1 MSKVYIGIDLA
12 AKCCW
17 GATRDWQG
25 ELTSVERFPTSE
37 ENLIAYVRA
46 QGGEAVVLVEECDL
60 AGWAQR
66 VLIPYAEK
74 VAVCEPRANLWIH
87 RDSVKTDKIDAKK
100 LAQIALLGNY
110 KEVYHTRDERI
121 YELHAAVKAYE
132 RLAEK
137 AKSQKNQ
144 IKARLRGEGIIT
156 EGAKVFGRTGRQ
168 EAMALIR
175 GPLLREMIAAD
186 YELLDFLLRK
196 QAEAK
201 GRFVRLGGEIGII
214 QAWRAIPGVGPVGAA
229 RFCAYIKCPHRFA
242 NKGKL
247 SKYSRLGVTVTETG
261 GKAIRRQHLD
271 PAGCGALKDISCK
284 AFRSALRTRGDNL
297 VKRAYAR
304 ALQSTGSE
312 IHARLT
318 VQRKILAI
326 MWAMWRDGTAYDD
339 NYDLKNGAREARL

>member
-1 MSKVYIGIDLA
+1 MSKVYIGTDLA
-12 AKCCW
+12 AKWCW
-17 GATRDWQG
+17 GATRDRRG
-25 ELTSVERFPTSE
+25 ELTSVERSRTSE
-37 ENLIAYVRA
+37 ENLIACVRA
-46 QGGEAVVLVEECDL
+46 QGGEATVLLEECDL
-60 AGWAQR
+60 AGWARR

-74 VAVCEPRANLWIH
+74 VAVCEPKADLWIH
-87 RDSVKTDKIDAKK
+87 RDGVKTDKIDAKK
-100 LAQIALLGNY
+100 LARIALPGNC

-156 EGAKVFGRTGRQ
+156 DGAKVFGGTGRQ
-168 EAMALIR
+168 EAMALI
-175 GPLLREMIAAD
+175 GSPLLREMIAAD

-214 QAWRAIPGVGPVGAA
+214 QAWQAIPGVGPVGAA
-229 RFCAYIKCPHRFA
+229 RSRAYVKRPARFA

-247 SKYSRLGVTVTETG
+247 SKHSRLGVTVTETG

-271 PAGCGALKDISCK
+271 PGGCGALKDISRE
-284 AFRSALRTRGDNL
+284 AFSSALRTRGDNL
-297 VKRAYAR
+297 IKRACVR
-304 ALQSTGSE
+304 TLENTGDE

-326 MWAMWRDGTAYDD
+326 MWAVWRDGTAYDD
-339 NYDLKNGAREARL
+339 DRDLKNGACGARS